1 MAKQIEGVY
10 EKVLECAKQEFLEKG
25 FKDASLR
32 TIAQNAG
39 TSTGSIYTRF
49 TDKHGL
55 FEALVSS
62 SAAGLK
68 ELYLGVQME
77 FSERPGNEQ
86 RETMSDYSEDKFK
99 DFIGYIYDHFD
110 EFKLLITCSE
120 GTKFSEF
127 IHSLVEIDVEYSLKF
142 IQASGND
149 ALSSGRATPE
159 LLHIVSSAFFSGV
172 FEIVVHDM
180 TREAADRYI
189 DRLKCF
195 FLAGWGTILSS

>member
-1 MAKQIEGVY
+1 MAKQKEGVY
-10 EKVLECAKQEFLEKG
+10 EKVLECAKAEFLEMG

-62 SAAGLK
+62 AAAGLT
-68 ELYLGVQME
+68 ELYLGVQMK
-77 FSERPGNEQ
+77 FSELPGNEQ
-86 RETMSDYSEDKFK
+86 QETMFEYSEDKFK

-120 GTKFSEF
+120 GTRFSGF

-149 ALSSGRATPE
+149 ALSSGRASPE

-189 DRLKCF
+189 DRLKRF
-195 FLAGWGTILSS
+195 FLAGWDTILNP